1 MEIPLPSSAVSG
13 SRCIKQIYTAPDCHK
28 RHAAYRDARHR
39 DRAFAAV
46 KRHTRRQQP
55 DRLRNLASSIS
66 GKEVKNKRG
75 EGGEKERRGRGGVR
89 SRERA
94 TWKDRRSRTREP
106 HPRRR
111 GVTAETQESADGSRG
126 GQEAAG
132 TRG

>member
-1 MEIPLPSSAVSG
+1 MEIPLPGSAVSG

-28 RHAAYRDARHR
+28 RHAACRGARHR

-46 KRHTRRQQP
+46 KRHTRAQP
-55 DRLRNLASSIS
+55 ADRLRNLASSIS

-75 EGGEKERRGRGGVR
+75 EEEFDRANERRGEVGAMTRG
-89 SRERA
+89 
-94 TWKDRRSRTREP
+94 P

-111 GVTAETQESADGSRG
+111 GVTAETQESAGGSRG